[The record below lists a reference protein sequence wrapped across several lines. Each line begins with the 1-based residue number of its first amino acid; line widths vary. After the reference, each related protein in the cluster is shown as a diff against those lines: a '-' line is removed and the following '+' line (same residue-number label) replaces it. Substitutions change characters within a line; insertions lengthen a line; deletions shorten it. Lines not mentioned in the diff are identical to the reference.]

1 MRTELGHMWL
11 LAKREYL
18 QRVRS
23 KSFVISTAIIPLFM
37 FAFVVLPSKLI
48 TMRMNTTSRIL
59 VATDNPQLA
68 NEFQRQLERK
78 SKDAASSIQIEVRT
92 VTGDGAAPERQR
104 LETQANQRGLE
115 GVLWLTTEGVN
126 RGQVPFA
133 MRSATD
139 FVLIGSLR
147 SAVVL
152 AAAKYR
158 LARHG
163 VKDENFEEVLKLDL
177 ETTSLQPGSAAGGET
192 SFYAAMFLVFVM
204 YMSVLVN
211 GMAVMRS
218 VLEEKNSRVMEV
230 LLATVTPRELMA
242 GKILGVGAVG
252 LTQIAIWAL
261 LAVIFSLPGIMAT
274 QSSTPQFHLS
284 WTMGLGFVIFYLLGY
299 LLYSAMSAS
308 VGAAVGS
315 EEEAQQ
321 WQMLVVMPIVAAV
334 ALMFLIYR
342 QPNSTLAI
350 VLSMVPFFAPILMY
364 LRTVLQTPAAWQL
377 ALCIGLLIATIYGLL
392 QISARI
398 YRVGILMYGKRPTL
412 PELLRWVKQT

>member
-1 MRTELGHMWL
+1 
-11 LAKREYL
+11 
-18 QRVRS
+18 
-23 KSFVISTAIIPLFM
+23 
-37 FAFVVLPSKLI
+37 
-48 TMRMNTTSRIL
+48 
-59 VATDNPQLA
+59 
-68 NEFQRQLERK
+68 
-78 SKDAASSIQIEVRT
+78 
-92 VTGDGAAPERQR
+92 
-104 LETQANQRGLE
+104 
-115 GVLWLTTEGVN
+115 
-126 RGQVPFA
+126 
-133 MRSATD
+133 
-139 FVLIGSLR
+139 
-147 SAVVL
+147 
-152 AAAKYR
+152 
-158 LARHG
+158 
-163 VKDENFEEVLKLDL
+163 
-177 ETTSLQPGSAAGGET
+177 
-192 SFYAAMFLVFVM
+192 
-204 YMSVLVN
+204 
-211 GMAVMRS
+211 MAVMRS

-261 LAVIFSLPGIMAT
+261 LATIFSLPGIMAA
-274 QSSTPQFHLS
+274 QSSTAQFHLS
-284 WTMGLGFVIFYLLGY
+284 WTMGLGFVVFYLLGY

-364 LRTVLQTPAAWQL
+364 LRTVLQMPAAWQL

-412 PELLRWVKQT
+412 PELLKWVGQE